1 MFSSGS
7 IKQRLTLLITA
18 VSASA
23 VLLTTLALTLID
35 VYNLKENLI
44 AELKVTAKVVGERNM
59 AYISF
64 PDEKAV
70 DNAINTLKVFESRP
84 SIVFA
89 CLYNDQGK
97 VFAGYAPNNHDET
110 FSFCP
115 SVTDATSS
123 AKKGNVRFIHQLD
136 IGNLPVGYI
145 LMESD
150 LREISDYIS
159 RQLGIALLVVFVFSG
174 LAYGVALAAQ
184 RSISKPILG
193 LADTARRVSSQKDY
207 ALRADQDISGESSG
221 EMRTL
226 VDAFNSMLDEIQTRD
241 HQLQRKNEELGKAKE
256 FAESAN
262 RAKSHFLANIS
273 HELRTPLNAII
284 GFSSILIN
292 QLFGPLGHTK
302 YGEYSKDIN
311 EAGVHLLDI
320 INDILDLSKAEAGR
334 LQLVFE
340 EVFIERAINK
350 CITIISERSS
360 EAGVTISTDIPKSL
374 PPIVADRLR
383 FIQIILNVLSN
394 AVKFTPKGG
403 SVHIMVNTQARGSHV
418 TDFVISVR
426 DTGIGMTQE
435 HLEKAFQSFG
445 QIDSDLNRKYEG
457 TGLGL
462 PLTKKLVDLHH
473 GSIRIQSELKVG
485 TTVELHFLANPVPVN
500 DLIDHGPV

>member
-18 VSASA
+18 VSAIA
-23 VLLTTLALTLID
+23 VLLTTLALTFID
-35 VYNLKENLI
+35 VYNLKGNLVS
-44 AELKVTAKVVGERNM
+44 ELEVTAKVVGERNK
-59 AYISF
+59 AFISF
-64 PDEKAV
+64 GEVELAH
-70 DNAINTLKVFESRP
+70 DNLKIFTSKP
-84 SIVFA
+84 SIVLA

-97 VFAGYAPNNHDET
+97 VFAGYAPDNHDET
-110 FSFCP
+110 YAFCP
-115 SVTDATSS
+115 SVTDAPSTV
-123 AKKGNVRFIHQLD
+123 KKGNVRYVHQLD
-136 IGNLPVGYI
+136 SGNLPVGYI

-150 LREISDYIS
+150 LKEIPDYIS
-159 RQLGIALLVVFVFSG
+159 RQVVIALLVVVVFSG
-174 LAYGVALAAQ
+174 VAYGFALAVQ
-184 RSISKPILG
+184 RSISGPILG
-193 LADTARRVSSQKDY
+193 LADTARRVSNQKDY
-207 ALRADQDISGESSG
+207 ALRAEQGGAESSD

-226 VDAFNSMLDEIQTRD
+226 VAAFNSMLDEIQTRD

-256 FAESAN
+256 FAEGAN

-292 QLFGPLGHTK
+292 QLFGPLGHAK

-334 LQLVFE
+334 LQMVFE
-340 EVFIERAINK
+340 DVFIERAINK
-350 CITIISERSS
+350 CISITSERSS
-360 EAGVTISTDIPKSL
+360 EAGVTISTDIPRGL
-374 PPIVADRLR
+374 PPIMADRLR
-383 FIQIILNVLSN
+383 FIQIMLNVLSN
-394 AVKFTPKGG
+394 AVKFTPRGG
-403 SVHIMVNTQARGSHV
+403 SVHITVNTQSRGSHV

-426 DTGIGMTQE
+426 DTGIGMSQE
-435 HLEKAFQSFG
+435 HIEKAFQSFG

-473 GSIRIQSELKVG
+473 GSIRIQSELNVG
-485 TTVELHFLANPVPVN
+485 TMVELHFLANPVPVN
-500 DLIDHGPV
+500 DLIDRGPI

>member
-1 MFSSGS
+1 MFHSGS
-7 IKQRLTLLITA
+7 VKQRLTLLITA

-23 VLLTTLALTLID
+23 VLLTTLALTFID
-35 VYNLKENLI
+35 VYNLKGSLVS
-44 AELKVTAKVVGERNM
+44 ELEVTAKVVGERNK
-59 AYISF
+59 AFISF
-64 PDEKAV
+64 GEAELAR
-70 DNAINTLKVFESRP
+70 DNLKIFASKP
-84 SIVFA
+84 SVVLA

-97 VFAGYAPNNHDET
+97 VFAGYAPDAYDES
-110 FSFCP
+110 FSYCP
-115 SVTDATSS
+115 SVTEHPS
-123 AKKGNVRFIHQLD
+123 AARKGNVRFIQQLD
-136 IGNLPVGYI
+136 SGNLPVGYI
-145 LMESD
+145 LLESD

-159 RQLGIALLVVFVFSG
+159 RQVFIALLVVIAFSA
-174 LAYGVALAAQ
+174 LAYCVALAAQ

-193 LADTARRVSSQKDY
+193 LAETARRVSSQKDY
-207 ALRADQDISGESSG
+207 SLRAEQDEAGGNSD

-226 VDAFNSMLDEIQTRD
+226 VDAFNSMLDEIQARD

-256 FAESAN
+256 FAEGAN

-292 QLFGPLGHTK
+292 QLFGSLGHTK
-302 YGEYSKDIN
+302 YVEYSKDIN

-320 INDILDLSKAEAGR
+320 INDILDLSKAEAGK

-360 EAGVTISTDIPKSL
+360 EAGVSISTDVPRSL
-374 PPIVADRLR
+374 PPIMADRLR
-383 FIQIILNVLSN
+383 LIQIVLNVLSN

-403 SVHIMVNTQARGSHV
+403 SVHVTANALTRGGQV
-418 TDFVISVR
+418 TDFLISVR
-426 DTGIGMTQE
+426 DTGIGMSQE
-435 HLEKAFQSFG
+435 HIEKAFQSFG
-445 QIDSDLNRKYEG
+445 QIDSDLSRKYEG

-462 PLTKKLVDLHH
+462 PLTKKLMELHH
-473 GSIRIQSELKVG
+473 GSIRIQSELNVG

-500 DLIDHGPV
+500 DLIDHDPM